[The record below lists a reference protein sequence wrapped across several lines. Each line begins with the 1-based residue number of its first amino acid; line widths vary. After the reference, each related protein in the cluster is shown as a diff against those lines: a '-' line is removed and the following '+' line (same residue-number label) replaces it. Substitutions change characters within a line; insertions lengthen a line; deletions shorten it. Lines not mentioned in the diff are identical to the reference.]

1 MRREDSMHNN
11 RSTWLILLPAL
22 LAMSA
27 CHGTPAEAPAEVPA
41 AAPAAPVAA
50 RVVAPAEPR
59 APIDEL
65 RRREAVRTVEY
76 LEAMLVA
83 NRQAVVVGEEQL
95 QQLRVLHAAGRVGT
109 VELGAMETEV
119 LDRKRELLRHERE
132 LADARAVVAGAGR

>member
-1 MRREDSMHNN
+1 MHNN
-11 RSTWLILLPAL
+11 RCTWLILLPAL

-27 CHGTPAEAPAEVPA
+27 CHGTPAEAPA
-41 AAPAAPVAA
+41 APVAA
-50 RVVAPAEPR
+50 REIGPAEPR